1 MIWTLA
7 DAKNQLSQVVR
18 RAVEDG
24 PRTISVRGRETAV
37 VMAKD
42 EYDRLN
48 PAEAPRDFK
57 AFLLS
62 IPSLDGIDLS
72 RDETSAARIS
82 LPMGRSELADP
93 AWPII

>member
-1 MIWTLA
+1 MSWTLA
-7 DAKNQLSQVVR
+7 EAKNQLSQVVR

-24 PRTISVRGRETAV
+24 PQTISVRGRDTAV

-48 PAEAPRDFK
+48 PAKAPRDFK

-72 RDETSAARIS
+72 RDETPARDI
-82 LPMGRSELADP
+82 EL
-93 AWPII
+93 